1 MSYEEKTIN
10 VRYNVPQKM
19 HDKVLMIQGLFS
31 FEKGKKVFVQ
41 DTYIRLVEIGI
52 AETLRKKNN

>member
-19 HDKVLMIQGLFS
+19 HDKVLQIQGLFS

-52 AETLRKKNN
+52 AEVLKRNNK